1 MFFCTAIFYAF
12 NNQID
17 NKKMNIILL
26 GYMASG
32 KSLIGK
38 KLAEALHYNYIDLDA
53 YIESEEQNSVS
64 ELFDKKGELFFR
76 KVEHKHLNTLLDTS
90 EKTVI
95 SLGGGTPCYYNTM
108 ALLKAN
114 ENFKTIYLRVSIPEL
129 VNRLKTEKE
138 QRPIIAHIETEELLT
153 EFIGKHL
160 FERSNFYNQA
170 DVIIDA
176 NENPEAIIE
185 AILLKLF

>member
-1 MFFCTAIFYAF
+1 
-12 NNQID
+12 
-17 NKKMNIILL
+17 MNIILL

-170 DVIIDA
+170 DVTIDA